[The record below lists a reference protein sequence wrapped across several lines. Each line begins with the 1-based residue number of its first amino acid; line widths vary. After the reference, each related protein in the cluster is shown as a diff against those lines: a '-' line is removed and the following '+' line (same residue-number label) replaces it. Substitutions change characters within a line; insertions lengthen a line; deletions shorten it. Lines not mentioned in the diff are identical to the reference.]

1 MIAHAGLLDHAV
13 FGILVVLAVG
23 GHAALWSRGRRRR
36 PGELW
41 SFGSAAVVMLVIT
54 SPPVERLSDRSFTWH
69 MAQHLVLMAVVAP
82 LLLLAH
88 PVAVSSEASPAG
100 AGTLRRAGL
109 GVVGRRV
116 GAVPRTL
123 IALLLLFGV
132 HAGNLYDVA
141 LEHRLL
147 HDAQHVAFVAG
158 GALLWSIAIG
168 SGGSRRA
175 PQKIAAAFGAS
186 GALTLLSLWIMSLDA
201 PLSDRYARRSGVAAA
216 LDDQRTGA
224 ALMWVGMVSLTV
236 PLLLVVVWQW
246 AASEQRIAERS
257 EAIADGRAGIS

>member
-186 GALTLLSLWIMSLDA
+186 GALTLLSLWISGSCRSTRRCPIA
-201 PLSDRYARRSGVAAA
+201 TPAVRACRRRSTINARG
-216 LDDQRTGA
+216 Q
-224 ALMWVGMVSLTV
+224 
-236 PLLLVVVWQW
+236 P
-246 AASEQRIAERS
+246 
-257 EAIADGRAGIS
+257 